1 VKNLLD
7 VENLKV
13 TFTSDGLKVC
23 AVDDIS
29 FSLGR
34 SEILGI
40 VGESGSG
47 KSVTALSI
55 LGLIQQPPGFVS
67 AKAISFNDPY
77 QGEVR
82 MDTLSEKELQAVRG
96 RSISMIFQEPMTSL
110 NPVYTCGNQVLEALR
125 QHLDISRKEAKRS
138 VLQLFEEVRL
148 PDPPG
153 IYRAYPHQ
161 LSGGQKQRV
170 MIAMAISCDPA
181 ILIADEPTTALDV
194 SVQKTILDL
203 LKTLLQ
209 KRQMSILFI
218 THDLTLIS
226 GFANRVLVMYQGK
239 IVERG
244 AVKAVFQHPKH
255 SYTRGLIACRPQAD
269 IRLRTLPT
277 VEDFMQKGNQTLT
290 EKNVIARNEVTKQ
303 TRNCHCEE
311 RSDEANRNNTITAKE
326 RKAAHKELYRNKPV
340 LRVEGVVKVFSGR
353 GGMFSQKQADYVAV
367 NDVSFGI
374 FPGETLGIVG
384 ESGCGKTT
392 LARTV
397 LQLIPPS
404 EGKVFYQDQDI
415 TRLTYRKRKALYKD
429 LQIVFQDPYSS
440 LNPRMTIGAAI
451 LEPMK
456 VHHLLNNDRQRKAK
470 VEKLLDKVGLTPDHF
485 YRYPHEFSGGQRQRI
500 CIARAL
506 AVEPQLI
513 ICDESVSA
521 LDVSIQA
528 QILNLL
534 NDLKRDFHL
543 TYIFISHDLNVVKYM
558 SDRLIVMKEGR
569 IVEIGDPDE
578 IYHDP
583 KSEYTKI
590 LLDAMNN

>member
-1 VKNLLD
+1 MKNLLD

-13 TFTSDGLKVC
+13 TFTSDGMKVC

-29 FSLGR
+29 FSLGQ

-55 LGLIQQPPGFVS
+55 LGLIPQPPGFVS
-67 AKAISFNDPY
+67 AKAISFKDPY
-77 QGEVR
+77 QGEIR
-82 MDTLSEKELQAVRG
+82 LDTLSEKELQAVRG

-110 NPVYTCGNQVLEALR
+110 NPVYTCGNQVLEAIR
-125 QHLDISRKEAKRS
+125 QHLDISRKEAKRT

-218 THDLTLIS
+218 THDLGLIS

-244 AVKAVFQHPKH
+244 AIKTVFQHPKH
-255 SYTRGLIACRPQAD
+255 PYTRGLIACRPQAD

-277 VEDFMQKGNQTLT
+277 VENFLQK
-290 EKNVIARNEVTKQ
+290 ANEEQNK
-303 TRNCHCEE
+303 NCHCEE
-311 RSDEANRNNTITAKE
+311 PKPRVQRRGSDEANRKNTISAKE
-326 RKAAHKELYRNKPV
+326 RNAIHEKLYRNDPV

-353 GGMFSQKQADYVAV
+353 GGMFSQNKADYVAV
-367 NDVSFGI
+367 NNISFGI
-374 FPGETLGIVG
+374 YQGETLGIVG

-456 VHHLLNNDRQRKAK
+456 VHHLLNNDRQRKVK
-470 VEKLLDKVGLTPDHF
+470 VEKLLEKVGLTPDHF

-578 IYHDP
+578 IYKDP

-590 LLDAMNN
+590 LLDAMND